1 MSHRDATLSRR
12 PSQERRARIP
22 RVVAIAAAMTV
33 MTVPVAWGAAALV
46 TGAPLSDLQPATASA
61 FDGASAKVTLVT
73 GPDATTTVL
82 RVHGVD
88 PAVAGRTFGA
98 HLHEGSCLAG
108 NGGLAGG
115 HYNHTKV
122 LGQPVVINAST
133 EIWLDVTVDADGDAA
148 AVSHV
153 PFTVVPGQRS
163 VVIHALPTDPGTG
176 LAGARLACLP
186 VVWSS

>member
-1 MSHRDATLSRR
+1 MSHRDTSRHHQSL
-12 PSQERRARIP
+12 PAARTRSAQALAITALMT
-22 RVVAIAAAMTV
+22 AIA
-33 MTVPVAWGAAALV
+33 VPVAWGAAALV
-46 TGAPLSDLQPATASA
+46 TDAPLSDLQPTTASA

-73 GPDATTTVL
+73 RPKATTTVL

-88 PAVAGRTFGA
+88 PVVAGRTFGA

-122 LGQPVVINAST
+122 LGQPVVVSAAT
-133 EIWLDVTVDADGDAA
+133 EIWLDVTVDADGDATS
-148 AVSHV
+148 VSHV

-176 LAGARLACLP
+176 LAGERLACLP
-186 VVWSS
+186 VVWTS